1 MPRAHRLQGTVR
13 KELLK
18 ASKASGQTKLS
29 FSTQSV
35 IANDNA
41 EHDYTTDATA
51 SASEASTSTIT
62 SCDEADNPWI
72 KAGNADLH
80 FSSSVKQE
88 SENKGR
94 YFQKEWFQHHN
105 WLWYHRGKKSAF
117 CGVCTSFRQ
126 PHDSLP
132 FIFTDTADGFK
143 NWKKGKER
151 IEEHERGFNHRNASK
166 ESR

>member
-1 MPRAHRLQGTVR
+1 MPRADRLQGTVR

-35 IANDNA
+35 VANDNA
-41 EHDYTTDATA
+41 EHDYTTDDNATA

-80 FSSSVKQE
+80 FPSNVKQE

-94 YFQKEWFQHHN
+94 YFQKECFQHHN
-105 WLWYHRGKKSAF
+105 WLWYHRGKSLLF
-117 CGVCTSFRQ
+117 VEYVLHLDSHMIPRRSSLLTRQ
-126 PHDSLP
+126 MALK
-132 FIFTDTADGFK
+132 TGRRAR
-143 NWKKGKER
+143 KE
-151 IEEHERGFNHRNASK
+151 
-166 ESR
+166 